1 MKFKCISDW
10 SKLPQ
15 NSHSLFLQSEKDSL
29 FFSREWFENL
39 TSTALESEHN
49 LLLACVVDTEKI
61 LAILPLIMHP
71 SKEWT
76 SLSHRYSS
84 LYSMFVAK
92 DNQQEILSCLA
103 QGLKQLPFEYLSLDP
118 VADNNP
124 TLNAFQQ
131 AMEACGFSC
140 YRTFRF
146 VNWFHRLNGQS
157 FKDYMDTRPSRVR
170 NTIERKQRKLERE
183 QTFEIR
189 LFTEPNYMHQAL
201 SEYHELYKA
210 SWKAQEQFEELVEGL
225 SARFSRKGWTRLGVL
240 YINGQPAAAHLWFV
254 VHKNASIFRLVYD
267 QKWKQY
273 SPGSILM
280 CAMLEHVIDVDKV
293 EEIDFLTG
301 NDRYKQDWMSESR
314 ERKSLVCVNKE
325 AWNTKEKEPLLL
337 KLLAYFRKPN

>member
-1 MKFKCISDW
+1 MEFKCFSDW
-10 SKLPQ
+10 NQLPK
-15 NSHSLFLQSEKDSL
+15 NSHSLFLQAEKESL

-39 TSTALESEHN
+39 TSTAFENEQK
-49 LLLACVVDTEKI
+49 LLLACVVDAEDT
-61 LAILPLIMHP
+61 LAILPIIVHP

-84 LYSMFVAK
+84 LYSMLVAK

-103 QGLKQLPFEYLSLDP
+103 EGLKQLPFKYLSLDP
-118 VADNNP
+118 VADNDP
-124 TLNAFQQ
+124 TINALQQ

-146 VNWFHRLNGQS
+146 VNWFYRLHGQS
-157 FKDYMDTRPSRVR
+157 FKDYMDARPSRVR
-170 NTIERKQRKLERE
+170 NTIERKHRKLERE
-183 QTFEIR
+183 QALEIR
-189 LFTEPNYMHQAL
+189 LYTEPNDMYQAL

-210 SWKAQEQFEELVEGL
+210 SWKAQEQFEALVAGL
-225 SARFSRKGWTRLGVL
+225 CDRFTRKGWTRLGVL
-240 YINGQPAAAHLWFV
+240 YINGQPAAAHLWFL

-273 SPGSILM
+273 SPGSILLR
-280 CAMLEHVIDVDKV
+280 AMLEHVIDIDKV

-325 AWNTKEKEPLLL
+325 AVSTKQKESVFV
-337 KLLAYFRKPN
+337 KLISYF